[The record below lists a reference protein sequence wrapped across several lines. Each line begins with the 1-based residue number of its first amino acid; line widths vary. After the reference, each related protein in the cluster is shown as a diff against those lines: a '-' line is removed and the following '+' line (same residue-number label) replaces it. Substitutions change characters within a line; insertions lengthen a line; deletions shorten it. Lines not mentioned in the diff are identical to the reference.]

1 MRKRVLMVLIEGT
14 VFGAT
19 FVSLSWLIDDLGWIN
34 LIP

>member
-1 MRKRVLMVLIEGT
+1 MRKQVLMVLIEGT

-19 FVSLSWLIDDLGWIN
+19 FVSLCWLVDDLGLIN